1 MHNKYDDVALSDRL
15 AVNLDGLQT
24 MTGCGRPTAIKIANE
39 AGAVVRVGGRKLYL
53 VGKIKNYLESISDN
67 DAKSE

>member
-39 AGAVVRVGGRKLYL
+39 AGAVVRIGGRKLYL
-53 VGKIKNYLESISDN
+53 VEKIKKYLESISDN